1 MHLEI
6 PHEDRFGI
14 KRGQCFKFKPTRLY
28 PFFRSFR
35 GNLLAVQPDRA
46 KGICICSRNRG
57 GAPQST
63 HVKKKCCLCYS
74 GVTLATMAP
83 GAFCATQ
90 GRGGGGRTI
99 SKLEKFSNLTFAG
112 RVARPN
118 NLQIANGVNEKTGPS
133 RGGRLK
139 PFAQADQ
146 WLGPRRALLS
156 KKQSK
161 KELTKG
167 PPYLVKSLV

>member
-1 MHLEI
+1 MARSAVTDYGGNKCIWRFRMKIDWALKGANALSSNPPGFIRSLGAFEEI
-6 PHEDRFGI
+6 YWLFSQTGP
-14 KRGQCFKFKPTRLY
+14 
-28 PFFRSFR
+28 
-35 GNLLAVQPDRA
+35 
-46 KGICICSRNRG
+46 KGFAYAAEIEGAHHSRRM
-57 GAPQST
+57 S
-63 HVKKKCCLCYS
+63 KKCCLCYS

-118 NLQIANGVNEKTGPS
+118 NRQIAHGASEKTGPT

-146 WLGPRRALLS
+146 WLAPRRGS
-156 KKQSK
+156 KRVRP
-161 KELTKG
+161 G
-167 PPYLVKSLV
+167 V

>member
-1 MHLEI
+1 MKIDSALKGANALSSNPPGFIRSLGAFEEI
-6 PHEDRFGI
+6 YWLFSQTGP
-14 KRGQCFKFKPTRLY
+14 
-28 PFFRSFR
+28 
-35 GNLLAVQPDRA
+35 
-46 KGICICSRNRG
+46 KGFAYAAEIEGRTTVDAC
-57 GAPQST
+57 Q
-63 HVKKKCCLCYS
+63 KKCCLCYS

-146 WLGPRRALLS
+146 WLGPRRGSKRVGPKPSNALKMVIRGRTQQVS
-156 KKQSK
+156 
-161 KELTKG
+161 
-167 PPYLVKSLV
+167 